1 MSNKKIEGL
10 KDIRNVCID
19 KTKPINERIQSLY
32 NQMIDPYYFK
42 YKNIT
47 VTIEFNGKAS
57 IEEII
62 LA

>member
-1 MSNKKIEGL
+1 MGNKNTEEL
-10 KDIRNVCID
+10 KDIRNVYID

-32 NQMIDPYYFK
+32 SQMIDPYYFK

-47 VTIEFNGKAS
+47 VTIEYLGTAS